1 MSSKS
6 LPTQFTRFSGALQ
19 IPLDELIV
27 RLGRRET
34 IDGIMVVG
42 SLARDQLTP
51 ASDYDLVIVASEM
64 AALVDMGHT
73 IVDGRHTDLRF
84 LAVQE
89 LIDMIEFDGPVN
101 PYTPNGRTLL
111 RMGDG
116 RIEKDDS
123 GCLSRARQKVLN
135 GVDLELLNDRQKY
148 DRWWFMN
155 MFLRIA
161 GRLDRSD
168 DPIYVQAADMHVNG
182 ILDHLMID
190 YFNFRGLLWKGEKD
204 AVRHWN
210 SQDPGFLLL
219 FKQCL
224 KEADTSRRVA
234 LLRPLCALASKPFG
248 AIWGD
253 DQTAMHVRMDGESA
267 LDVAQS
273 TETALDMW
281 DALVG
286 RTEAY
291 GGPCKAQE

>member
-1 MSSKS
+1 MTPSPDFPKKECGRRGYSA
-6 LPTQFTRFSGALQ
+6 ALRM
-19 IPLDELIV
+19 PLGELIV
-27 RLGRRET
+27 RLSRREAV
-34 IDGIMVVG
+34 DGIMVIG
-42 SLARDQLTP
+42 SMARDQLTP
-51 ASDYDLVIVASEM
+51 ASDYDLVIVASDM

-84 LAVQE
+84 LAVRE
-89 LIDMIEFDGPVN
+89 LNYMIEFDGPVN
-101 PYTPNGRTLL
+101 PYTSNGSTLL

-116 RIEKDDS
+116 RIEKDES
-123 GCLSRARQKVLN
+123 GFLGRARQKVLN
-135 GVDLELLNDRQKY
+135 EVDLVLLDDRQRY

-204 AVRHWN
+204 AVRHWG
-210 SQDPGFLLL
+210 SQDPGFLHL
-219 FKQCL
+219 FMQCL
-224 KEADTSRRVA
+224 KETDTSRRVA
-234 LLRPLCALASKPFG
+234 LLKPLCALASNPFG

-253 DQTAMHVRMDGESA
+253 DQTAMHARTDGDSA
-267 LDVAQS
+267 PDVAQS

-286 RTEAY
+286 RT
-291 GGPCKAQE
+291 